1 MAVRLPEEKNP
12 YGGRTPFDVL
22 GVPPTADARQ
32 IVVARDE
39 RLDDINNHHPP
50 YADDERLEL
59 IKEVKEAYRAVGD
72 ARARAEVEMFFYDS
86 SVGEEGC
93 RRQAERHTDLA
104 FDFSRILER
113 AEDIL
118 PAEPDIQRATDDFR
132 DVPLGSGLRLRTEG
146 TSFERDP
153 RREALDAIRF
163 EI

>member
-1 MAVRLPEEKNP
+1 MPVKLPEERNP
-12 YGGRTPFDVL
+12 YSGRTPFDVL
-22 GVPPTADARQ
+22 GVPLTADARE
-32 IVVARDE
+32 IVLARDE
-39 RLDDINNHHPP
+39 KLDDINNHQPP

-86 SVGEEGC
+86 TVGEEGC
-93 RRQAERHTDLA
+93 RRQAERHAELA
-104 FDFSRILER
+104 FDFGRILER

-118 PAEPDIQRATDDFR
+118 PAEPDMQRARDDFR
-132 DVPLGSGLRLRTEG
+132 GVPLDSGLRLRTDG